1 MYDVLKLE
9 KFPEDEA
16 GADRKFL
23 VRVDDVVRRRYQMC
37 HPGNCE
43 WRLASIGAN
52 ARRSSTR
59 RKIEGVEWCGRIEI
73 KLRYRVATV
82 APASTLP

>member
-16 GADRKFL
+16 GEDRKFL

-37 HPGNCE
+37 HPGQ
-43 WRLASIGAN
+43 L
-52 ARRSSTR
+52 
-59 RKIEGVEWCGRIEI
+59 
-73 KLRYRVATV
+73 RVAFGVYRSKREEVEYT
-82 APASTLP
+82 TED